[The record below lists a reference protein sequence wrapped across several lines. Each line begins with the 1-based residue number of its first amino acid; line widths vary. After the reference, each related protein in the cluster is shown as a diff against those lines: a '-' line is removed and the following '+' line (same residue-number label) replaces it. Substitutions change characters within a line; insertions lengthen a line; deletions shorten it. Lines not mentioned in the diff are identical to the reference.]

1 MAVRITGLNS
11 GLDTDSIVQELVS
24 AYSLKTEKYEKQKT
38 KLEWKQEA
46 WKSLNT
52 KIYSLYTSASNL
64 RFSSAYNT
72 KKTTVSDASKATI
85 SASADSVTGTQ
96 KLNILKLAQS
106 GYLTGGKLEKTD
118 GTKADSST
126 TLEQLGYTGADTTL
140 TLTMK
145 DGTTKNITVS
155 KDKKVSDVVNAFKD
169 AGVSANF
176 DAGNGRIY
184 ISSKESGTAT
194 DFTVGASGDA
204 DSQAALDALGLAIKT
219 TTDANGNTVLTEDSA
234 VKIDGSDA
242 EIKLN
247 GVTYT
252 STSNSFSINGI
263 SITATGVTGDGEN
276 NAISITTAVDVQG
289 IYDKIKDFLTEYNNV
304 INEMSKL
311 YNADSAKNYEPL
323 TDDEKDTLSD
333 TEIEKWETKIKDSLL
348 RRDTTLNSV
357 MSSMINSM
365 AKTVEIDG
373 KKYSLSSFGIH
384 TLGYLNAV
392 ENEEYAFHIDGDE
405 DDTNTSG
412 NADKLMKAIQDD
424 PDKVCEFMKQLT
436 TNLYTAIDG
445 KMKSTSL
452 SSAYK
457 VYNDKELDNQMND
470 IEEMIAKWEEKLKTQ
485 EEYYYSKFSAME
497 KALAELQ
504 SQTNSL
510 SGLFGS

>member
-38 KLEWKQEA
+38 KIEWKQDA

-72 KKTTVSDASKATI
+72 KKTTVSDATKATVT
-85 SASADSVTGTQ
+85 AGTESVAGTQ

-106 GYLTGGKLEKTD
+106 GYLTGGKLA
-118 GTKADSST
+118 KADNTEVTADT
-126 TLEQLGYTGADTTL
+126 TLEELGYTGEETTI
-140 TLTMK
+140 TITQN
-145 DGTTKNITVS
+145 DGTTSEVKVS
-155 KDKKVSDVVNAFKD
+155 KTSKVSDVVNGLKN

-176 DAGNGRIY
+176 DAGNGRLY
-184 ISSKESGTAT
+184 ISSKESGTAA
-194 DFTVGASGDA
+194 DFTVGAADA
-204 DSQAALDALGLAIKT
+204 DGQAALDALGLAIKT
-219 TTDANGNTVLTEDSA
+219 TTDANGNTVFTDDSA

-252 STSNSFSINGI
+252 STSNSFSINGL
-263 SITATGVTGDGEN
+263 SITATGLTGDGDN
-276 NAISITTAVDVQG
+276 NAITITTAVDVQG

-304 INEMSKL
+304 VNEMTKL
-311 YNADSAKNYEPL
+311 YNADSAGKYEPL
-323 TDDEKDTLSD
+323 TDDEKEAMS
-333 TEIEKWETKIKDSLL
+333 ESEVEKWEAKIKDSLL

-357 MSSMINSM
+357 MTSMINSM
-365 AKTVEIDG
+365 AQSVEIDG
-373 KKYSLSSFGIH
+373 KKYSLSSFGVH
-384 TLGYLNAV
+384 TLGYLNSV
-392 ENEEYAFHIDGDE
+392 ENEQYAYHIDGDE

-412 NADKLMKAIQDD
+412 NKDKLMKAIQDD
-424 PDKVCEFMKQLT
+424 PDTICEFMKQLT
-436 TNLYTAIDG
+436 TNLYTAIDK

-457 VYNDKELDNQMND
+457 VYNDKELDNQLD
-470 IEEMIAKWEEKLKTQ
+470 DVEDMIAKWEEKLAAQ
-485 EEYYYSKFSAME
+485 EEYYYQKFSAME
-497 KALAELQ
+497 TALSKLQ
-504 SQTNSL
+504 NQTNSL
-510 SGLFGS
+510 TGLFNS